1 MWGVMDVYTYLVENY
16 LYMLLAIL
24 FSVSFY
30 LVLVFLDKKK

>member
-30 LVLVFLDKKK
+30 LILVLLDKKK